1 MLQVRVII
9 DTESL
14 IPGLQASRTKYRWQ
28 RNNSYLH
35 ISPLDVMV
43 RKHEASASALKLE
56 ESIAFMKGRA
66 IDVIVGS
73 NQPANAYRM
82 PNRWRSCGRSM
93 TQCDILYSNIVQ
105 SSHIQH
111 PLTKSTRNRFKSI
124 ILHVCEE

>member
-73 NQPANAYRM
+73 NQPANV
-82 PNRWRSCGRSM
+82 SG
-93 TQCDILYSNIVQ
+93 ILG
-105 SSHIQH
+105 
-111 PLTKSTRNRFKSI
+111 LTDGDR
-124 ILHVCEE
+124 VAEV